1 MDITDTMP
9 DLDKEWQEYLNIDKC
24 VVEIN
29 PQKSKQDEQRVIKKC
44 PKSSDIRISTKVK
57 VMLLNVKTLEIY
69 YIYWKLHT
77 IKHWEQCEGI
87 IKKQIKYT
95 CYSKKEYDELLNRAR
110 LDTSMA
116 IVTLKHVEK
125 EITNHHKAE
134 DEQQCLFKNV
144 SKVTVGIS
152 NKDILNYRTK
162 QKGAFYNCFMLV
174 VRIIDEF
181 GVFKEVNIKIFNTG
195 KMSFPGM
202 ITKYVLDKA
211 IKLITNMLSKIL
223 NKQISN
229 ITDSIETVLINSNFS
244 CKYFLNRNKL
254 FNILKYD
261 YKLHVTYDPCSYP
274 GIQCKFFD
282 NVINK
287 EQNGQCVCS
296 IPCARKGSGLKDGN
310 CREVSFMVFRTGSV
324 LIVGKCDDELLMVV
338 YNFLKNILYD
348 NYEKIYI
355 SLNTENNKKKVK
367 KTKRK
372 YIYIDTK

>member
-1 MDITDTMP
+1 MA
-9 DLDKEWQEYLNIDKC
+9 DLDKEWQDYLNVDSCIERKQH
-24 VVEIN
+24 N
-29 PQKSKQDEQRVIKKC
+29 YKQDELSVTPKC
-44 PKSSDIRISTKVK
+44 PIFSDIRISTKVK

-69 YIYWKLHT
+69 YIFWKLPT
-77 IKHWEQCEGI
+77 IKHWEQSEGI

-95 CYSKKEYDELLNRAR
+95 CYTSKEYDELLNRESV
-110 LDTSMA
+110 DTSMK

-125 EITNHHKAE
+125 EITNHHKAD
-134 DEQQCLFKNV
+134 DEQQCLFKDV
-144 SKVTVGIS
+144 SKVTVGMS

-174 VRIIDEF
+174 LRIRDEC
-181 GVFKEVNIKIFNTG
+181 GIFKEVNIKIFNTG

-211 IKLITNMLSKIL
+211 IKFITTMLSKIL

-229 ITDSIETVLINSNFS
+229 ITDSIETVLINSNFT

-287 EQNGQCVCS
+287 AQNGQCVCS
-296 IPCARKGSGLKDGN
+296 IPCCRKGDGLKDGN

-324 LIVGKCDDELLMVV
+324 LIVGKCDDELLMII
-338 YNFLKNILYD
+338 YNFLKQILYD

-355 SLNTENNKKKVK
+355 SLNTENNKKKKK